1 MAKWLEDE
9 HREGQSPGSWFRVYP
24 VLASSSPS
32 LRGALRENTDAAA
45 CPGASSARR
54 GTEAL
59 RFQQE
64 VEWEGCL
71 QTVKYQAC
79 YGVLRIS
86 SRRLRPTRLSPPP
99 AKCCV
104 SHTGGCARGVCV
116 CTCTPARPP
125 VGAVSPSPGG
135 SSQSSLPACEIFG
148 CLLSGVGFS
157 PRSLLGA
164 LCWPRKDLLLTML
177 PSCSVWPS
185 SYGWHVP
192 PGSGLGRQFGAPPV
206 SLHKVGCRP
215 RGISLTLRKLALPR
229 GSRSSFTW

>member
-1 MAKWLEDE
+1 MDLLNSRHQSLVATRLEDE

-32 LRGALRENTDAAA
+32 VRGALRENTDAAA

-54 GTEAL
+54 GTEAV

-86 SRRLRPTRLSPPP
+86 SRRFQRPTRLSPPP

-116 CTCTPARPP
+116 CAHAHRLVLQSGLRHQALEGPASRPFLP
-125 VGAVSPSPGG
+125 VKCLAVS
-135 SSQSSLPACEIFG
+135 LV
-148 CLLSGVGFS
+148 GVGFS
-157 PRSLLGA
+157 PRSLQGA
-164 LCWPRKDLLLTML
+164 LCWPRRNVLLTML

-192 PGSGLGRQFGAPPV
+192 PGSGLGRQFRGTPGLPAQGGVPGPV
-206 SLHKVGCRP
+206 
-215 RGISLTLRKLALPR
+215 
-229 GSRSSFTW
+229 GSP